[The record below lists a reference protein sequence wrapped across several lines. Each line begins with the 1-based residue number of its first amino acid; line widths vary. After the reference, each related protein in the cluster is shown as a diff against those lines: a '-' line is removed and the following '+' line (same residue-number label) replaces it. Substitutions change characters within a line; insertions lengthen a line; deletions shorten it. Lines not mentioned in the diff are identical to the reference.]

1 VATDAAECSNLNEPI
16 YDPSNKSSQGPTGS
30 AFCGNRPA
38 ATAFGYAGNAP
49 PYNLRCPVAPASLIE
64 RVCKF
69 AAKEGERNAK
79 RKNQRNF
86 KGVAHTDQRAASH
99 VSRYGLID
107 SLSTEK
113 VRIGLR

>member
-1 VATDAAECSNLNEPI
+1 MIASKYEQMTVNYVTVD
-16 YDPSNKSSQGPTGS
+16 
-30 AFCGNRPA
+30 
-38 ATAFGYAGNAP
+38 TASTHD
-49 PYNLRCPVAPASLIE
+49 LQCHVAPASLIE